1 MTRKT
6 EMSLFNV
13 VVNSNYKDRLLNQ
26 LSIVNNVHIK
36 NKEELPIKKNIEEKD
51 PLMKVIKTLR
61 QNVNIL
67 FNKLNINESD
77 FQELKI
83 KTNQR
88 LKFVA
93 RDLNDLIN
101 QVYDEINFYLNR
113 LNELERYSSKAQIEL
128 ENLKI
133 IKSSYVFL
141 EQYQLNRE
149 SLSNLEQLNFKV
161 FTTFSKNLDTI
172 DSLLQF
178 SAFPNVH
185 QTDQNSP
192 NIYQLKD
199 RSVFFIFYPRDQEN
213 ELKERINIIHA
224 EEVPI
229 LKKYLT
235 LEGIDFT
242 RINNEINIVNNT
254 IVKYL
259 KEKKKMRD
267 QNLAKY
273 SAINEVVQNIEEYN
287 WAEHQFEEVSADRSR
302 INFYIPTSNEKKVR
316 QTLLENLKEKIHI
329 EITDVPKYHPTYKK
343 EDKQDQLEELKQQE
357 KESKVGDKT
366 KKSSSKKPKQTDF
379 RESTPTVMKN
389 PFFIRPFESLTKM
402 YGVPSYSEIDPT
414 PFLAVTFPII
424 FGLMFGDIGH
434 GMSLMIAGVLGGIL
448 FRKKKGM
455 RNISWIIFYCGIGA
469 LLCGLLYGEF
479 FGSNEF
485 FGIELQVIKIP
496 IPLLGTITLHN
507 PMDNIMSV
515 FKFALFIGVVHVNLG
530 WIIQFMNYWKQSKK
544 YMSLTDSF
552 MKMCLLT
559 GGTILIFTYG
569 ISLNNWLS
577 YPYPILLVL
586 VPGILLIVLKPIGGL
601 IGISYLKKESF
612 GSLLGEGT
620 METLETAL
628 SIMSNIASYI
638 RLLALALAHIALM
651 IAIQSLVDLLP
662 IPSTITSGMD
672 PLAITGII
680 LLEALRLFGIILGN
694 VFVILLEGILV
705 FVNTLRLHFYEFFF
719 KFYQGSGTEF
729 FPFYLD
735 DSYST
740 IQFRVDY
747 EKDLISEEIDKEI
760 DTKKSKED
768 LEEALQIIKDK
779 FFYTK

>member
-6 EMSLFNV
+6 EMSLLNV
-13 VVNSNYKDRLLNQ
+13 IINSNYKDRLLNQ
-26 LSIVNNVHIK
+26 LSILNNVHIK
-36 NKEELPIKKNIEEKD
+36 TKEGSQMKKLSKEKD
-51 PLMKVIKTLR
+51 PLMNIIKTLR
-61 QNVNIL
+61 QNLDTL
-67 FNKLNINESD
+67 FKKLNINDSD

-83 KTNQR
+83 KKDQR
-88 LKFVA
+88 IKFVA

-113 LNELERYSSKAQIEL
+113 INELERYSSNAQIKL

-161 FTTFSKNLDTI
+161 FTTFSKNLENI
-172 DSLLQF
+172 ESILQF

-185 QTDQNSP
+185 QTDENSP

-199 RSVFFIFYPRDQEN
+199 RSVFYIFYPKDQDN

-235 LEGIDFT
+235 NEGINFT
-242 RINNEINIVNNT
+242 RIINEINIINNT
-254 IVKYL
+254 IIKYS
-259 KEKKKMRD
+259 KEKKKIRD

-287 WAEHQFEEVSADRSR
+287 WAEHQFEEVSGDKSY
-302 INFYIPTSNEKKVR
+302 IKLYIPTKNVKKAR
-316 QTLLENLKEKIHI
+316 QTLIENLKERIHI
-329 EITDVPKYHPTYKK
+329 EITDVPKYHSTDKN
-343 EDKQDQLEELKQQE
+343 EDEGVQLEQLNQLQMKP
-357 KESKVGDKT
+357 KVGDEI
-366 KKSSSKKPKQTDF
+366 KKFDSKNPKENDF
-379 RESTPTVMKN
+379 REAAPTVMKN
-389 PFFIRPFESLTKM
+389 SFFIRPFESLTKM

-414 PFLAVTFPII
+414 PFLAITFPLL

-434 GMSLMIAGVLGGIL
+434 GMSLIIAGIIGGIL
-448 FRKKKGM
+448 FRKKQGM
-455 RNISWIIFYCGIGA
+455 RNISWVIFYCGIGA
-469 LLCGLLYGEF
+469 LLCGFLYGEF

-485 FGIELQVIKIP
+485 FGYELQVVKIP

-507 PMDNIMSV
+507 PLDNIMSV
-515 FKFALFIGVVHVNLG
+515 FKFTLFVGVVHVNIG
-530 WIIQFMNYWKQSKK
+530 WFIQFMNFWKQSKK
-544 YMSLTDSF
+544 YMSMTDSF

-569 ISLNNWLS
+569 INLNEWLS
-577 YPYPILLVL
+577 YPFPILLVL

-620 METLETAL
+620 IETFETAL
-628 SIMSNIASYI
+628 SILSNIASYI
-638 RLLALALAHIALM
+638 RLLALSLAHIALM
-651 IAIQSLVDLLP
+651 IAVGALIDLVP
-662 IPSTITSGMD
+662 IPSAITPGMD

-680 LLEALRLFGIILGN
+680 LLEVLRLFGIILGN
-694 VFVILLEGILV
+694 AFVIVLEGILV
-705 FVNTLRLHFYEFFF
+705 FINALRLHFYEFFF

-735 DSYST
+735 DSYSI
-740 IQFRVDY
+740 IQFWVDY
-747 EKDLISEEIDKEI
+747 DIDLISEEIEKEI
-760 DTKKSKED
+760 DTKKTKED

-779 FFYTK
+779 FF

>member
-13 VVNSNYKDRLLNQ
+13 VINSNYKDRLLNQ
-26 LSIVNNVHIK
+26 LSLVNIVHIK
-36 NKEELPIKKNIEEKD
+36 TKKGSQMKNKMKEKD
-51 PLMKVIKTLR
+51 PLMNIIKSLR
-61 QNVNIL
+61 QNLDNL
-67 FNKLNINESD
+67 LKKLNINDSD

-83 KTNQR
+83 KKDQR

-101 QVYDEINFYLNR
+101 QIYDEINFYLNR
-113 LNELERYSSKAQIEL
+113 INELERYLSKAQIEL

-133 IKSSYVFL
+133 IESSYVFL

-149 SLSNLEQLNFKV
+149 SLSNLEHFNFKV
-161 FTTFSKNLDTI
+161 FTTFSKNLENI
-172 DSLLQF
+172 ESIFQF

-185 QTDQNSP
+185 QTDENSP
-192 NIYQLKD
+192 NIYQLED
-199 RSVFFIFYPRDQEN
+199 RRVFFIFYPRDQDD

-235 LEGIDFT
+235 FEGINFT
-242 RINNEINIVNNT
+242 RIINEINIVDNT
-254 IVKYL
+254 IIKYL
-259 KEKKKMRD
+259 KEKKKIRN

-302 INFYIPTSNEKKVR
+302 IKFYIPTKNVKKVK
-316 QTLLENLKEKIHI
+316 QTLTENLKEKIHI
-329 EITDVPKYHPTYKK
+329 EITDVPKYHPTNEK
-343 EDKQDQLEELKQQE
+343 EEEHVPLEQLKQLDM
-357 KESKVGDKT
+357 KSKGGDET
-366 KKSSSKKPKQTDF
+366 KKSHSSESKQPDF
-379 RESTPTVMKN
+379 REAAPTVMKN
-389 PFFIRPFESLTKM
+389 PFFIRPFEALTKM

-414 PFLAVTFPII
+414 PFLAVTFPLL

-434 GMSLMIAGVLGGIL
+434 GMSLMIAGIFGGIL
-448 FRKKKGM
+448 FRKKEGM
-455 RNISWIIFYCGIGA
+455 RNISWVIFYCGIGA
-469 LLCGLLYGEF
+469 LLCGFLYGEF
-479 FGSNEF
+479 FGSNEIL
-485 FGIELQVIKIP
+485 GYELQVVKIP
-496 IPLLGTITLHN
+496 LPLLGTITLHN
-507 PMDNIMSV
+507 PLDNIMSV
-515 FKFALFIGVVHVNLG
+515 FKFTLFIGVIHVNLG

-569 ISLNNWLS
+569 INLNDWLS

-601 IGISYLKKESF
+601 LGISYLKKESF

-620 METLETAL
+620 IETFETAL
-628 SIMSNIASYI
+628 SILSNIASYI
-638 RLLALALAHIALM
+638 RLLALSLAHIALM
-651 IAIQSLVDLLP
+651 IAVGSLLDLLP
-662 IPSTITSGMD
+662 IPGAITTDMD

-680 LLEALRLFGIILGN
+680 LLEGLRLVGIILGN
-694 VFVILLEGILV
+694 AFVILLEGILV
-705 FVNTLRLHFYEFFF
+705 FINALRLHFYEFFF

-735 DSYST
+735 ESYSI
-740 IQFRVDY
+740 IQFWVDY
-747 EKDLISEEIDKEI
+747 DKDLISEEIEKEI
-760 DTKKSKED
+760 DTKKAKED
-768 LEEALQIIKDK
+768 LEEALQIINEK
-779 FFYTK
+779 FF